1 MTAVLADSFSVYY
14 TPGRLGFNA
23 GFYRSYMQKATRITA
38 MLRDSH
44 SLVPL
49 APSEASSPQV
59 DGIVD
64 VDQCF
69 CKKLPVATSHN
80 KDTWLDFERRCPET
94 TIHVQLK

>member
-1 MTAVLADSFSVYY
+1 
-14 TPGRLGFNA
+14 
-23 GFYRSYMQKATRITA
+23 MQKATSNTA

-44 SLVPL
+44 SLLPL

-59 DGIVD
+59 DGLVD

-69 CKKLPVATSHN
+69 CKLLNALNCWPALPVATSHN
-80 KDTWLDFERRCPET
+80 KDTWLDFEKRCLET